1 MKVPALYLAAGGA
14 VAVALLWAWSRG
26 AKNLG
31 NDIGTAAVD
40 LAGGVATGAVV
51 TLGGTLGIPATNMT
65 ECEKAKAQGRTWDAS
80 FACPAADFIKYA
92 WS

>member
-14 VAVALLWAWSRG
+14 VAVALLWACSRG